1 MAEGKEG
8 LKSDLKAWKGCF
20 WDDLDI
26 KQNPAFG
33 GICCSQL
40 VLVTQTLPKK
50 AEAALASNFLFRLPL
65 SHFREGYIIDPFIP
79 SR

>member
-1 MAEGKEG
+1 MLQTSELPFEILRDPIRHFFQPGS
-8 LKSDLKAWKGCF
+8 LS
-20 WDDLDI
+20 LDK

-50 AEAALASNFLFRLPL
+50 IRGVTLQKFIENLPK
-65 SHFREGYIIDPFIP
+65 FIG
-79 SR
+79 